1 VSTREFTEEELE
13 RGHERALE
21 PLHPH
26 TRPSLNAV
34 AQAIAAEYGLP
45 MATVLGRSRYAHVAH
60 ARQALYAAL
69 RAQGLSLPAI
79 GRFMQRDHTTILYG
93 IQAHRERLKAG

>member
-1 VSTREFTEEELE
+1 MSTREFTEEELE
-13 RGHERALE
+13 LAAQKAIE
-21 PLHPH
+21 PLHPV
-26 TRPSLNAV
+26 TRPSLHAI
-34 AQAIAAEYGLP
+34 ARAIAAEYSLP
-45 MATVLGRSRYAHVAH
+45 LATVLGRSRTAHIAH
-60 ARQALYAAL
+60 ARQALYWAL